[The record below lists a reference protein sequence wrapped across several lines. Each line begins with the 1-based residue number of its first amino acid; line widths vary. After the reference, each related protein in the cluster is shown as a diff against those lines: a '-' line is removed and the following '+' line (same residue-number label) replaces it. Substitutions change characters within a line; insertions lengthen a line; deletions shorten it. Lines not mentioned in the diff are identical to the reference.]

1 MGGVQLETLGQSAF
15 QQHGPWRVSDS
26 VSSTSHV
33 DLGAAFLGAAF
44 PVLNGQYC
52 EWPRAKITV
61 QYPASSPEITT
72 TAAQVRS
79 LLSTGT
85 AEPEKPAEPL
95 PLPETIPLITNPAE
109 EKNEDA
115 SPYLA
120 LPFGYSPPAGHTFA
134 LPIREPQTL
143 QPDRKRCRAD
153 TDVDGFNTAPLS
165 CKKRRLLRTL
175 ITSRLSRPFSL
186 PATHVLNREAATPG
200 DKRFMRLAAM
210 AAARRIG
217 PAGVILPPPP
227 PPPSQS
233 SMMRRQALINSSR
246 ARLQREMAERVE
258 ASAGANWGASS
269 ARGDAEDEGAAD
281 STPCSFPPA
290 SAPRLQRPFR
300 ASPPGSPVGLR
311 PSDPKIRLPPS
322 PRMRPLRSP
331 ELRTT
336 RPLIDLDDLED
347 LDDESVAFPTS
358 EHESRYDDE
367 PDDVYADFGVIFG
380 GGEGGSLDDELEEDF
395 YEDYLDDVDGIPW
408 NARC

>member
-1 MGGVQLETLGQSAF
+1 MGVQLETLGQSAF
-15 QQHGPWRVSDS
+15 QQHGPWHHSDS
-26 VSSTSHV
+26 LPSTSHV
-33 DLGAAFLGAAF
+33 DLGAAILGAAL

-52 EWPRAKITV
+52 EWPRAKRAV
-61 QYPASSPEITT
+61 QYPTSNPEITT

-79 LLSTGT
+79 FLSAGT
-85 AEPEKPAEPL
+85 AEPAKPAEPL
-95 PLPETIPLITNPAE
+95 PEPISITTKPAE
-109 EKNEDA
+109 QKKDDA
-115 SPYLA
+115 APDMTLR
-120 LPFGYSPPAGHTFA
+120 FGYSPPAGHAFV
-134 LPIREPQTL
+134 LPIREPPTP
-143 QPDRKRCRAD
+143 QPDLKRHRPV

-186 PATHVLNREAATPG
+186 PATHVLNREAVTSG

-233 SMMRRQALINSSR
+233 SIMRRQALINSSR
-246 ARLQREMAERVE
+246 LRLHRETVEREEAATGVSWSASPARAE
-258 ASAGANWGASS
+258 
-269 ARGDAEDEGAAD
+269 AEDEEAAEC
-281 STPCSFPPA
+281 TSFAPS
-290 SAPRLQRPFR
+290 SAPRPQRQFR

-336 RPLIDLDDLED
+336 RPLIDLDDLDE
-347 LDDESVAFPTS
+347 LDDGSVAFPTS
-358 EHESRYDDE
+358 EHESRYDDD

-380 GGEGGSLDDELEEDF
+380 GGDGGLDDELEE